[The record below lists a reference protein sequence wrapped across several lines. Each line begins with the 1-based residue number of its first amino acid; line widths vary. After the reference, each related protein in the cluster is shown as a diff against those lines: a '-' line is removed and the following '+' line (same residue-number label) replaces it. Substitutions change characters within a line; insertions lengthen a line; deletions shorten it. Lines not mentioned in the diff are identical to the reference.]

1 MRQALWLSAL
11 LLALAMLGP
20 VVGQTPPSGQRP
32 QPMGGTVS
40 PSPRPSPQG
49 VMAVA
54 VDSSGRLIVSP
65 SPQTVTLSAG
75 NIGVT
80 SNAGG
85 GSVNVTLPSASP
97 VPVMAN
103 AYATATG
110 LATYCQP
117 SFAGGSSEATV
128 SPSPSNLYTFSA
140 SNPNTTDVYLTFWD
154 ASNPTPGTTSPTAMY
169 TIPAGLGASNRG
181 WRDEAFTP
189 PITFSTAMTMTVV
202 SAANGSGTPTT
213 PISVTLGYK

>member
-65 SPQTVTLSAG
+65 SPQMATISGTVNT
-75 NIGVT
+75 T
-80 SNAGG
+80 S
-85 GSVNVTLPSASP
+85 TASS
-97 VPVMAN
+97 
-103 AYATATG
+103 TATG

-140 SNPNTTDVYLTFWD
+140 SNPNTSDVYLTFWD
-154 ASNPTPGTTSPTAMY
+154 ASNPTPGTTAPTACYM
-169 TIPAGLGASNRG
+169 IPAGLGTSNRG

-189 PITFSTAMTMTVV
+189 PITFSTAMTVTVV

-213 PISVTLGYK
+213 PVSLTLGYK